1 MGRKIG
7 RFHWMAGLLI
17 LFSSSPCCAQL
28 CSLHGRVADTEGGEA
43 MEFTN
48 VFLAN
53 TTSGTST
60 DARGLFSLSGIPPG
74 DYDIVISRVGYVRTT
89 RKISLV
95 PDANLELEIEIS
107 RKELRTDEVEVVAPD
122 ASEWRRL
129 LERFTKEFLGET
141 PNASHC
147 RILNPF
153 HLNLQFNEES
163 QTLIARCDTV
173 LLIEN
178 NALGYRIAIEIEKF
192 EMDTK
197 EGLLRYNLYP
207 RFEVLPHTAD
217 DSVRWDKRRRET
229 YQGSMRHF
237 LASVITGV
245 TAEEMFAVYSGSL
258 DELSNGHGAL
268 VSPEELQVTPDPAPG
283 VYRLSF
289 GGWIRVDYWG
299 RIPASRSL
307 LTLTAPQVRIDREGI
322 VLTQMATLAR
332 GDWSRSRIADFL
344 PLY

>member
-1 MGRKIG
+1 MGREMG
-7 RFHWMAGLLI
+7 HFLWLAGLLV
-17 LFSSSPCCAQL
+17 LFSHSPCFAQL
-28 CSLHGRVADTEGGEA
+28 CSLHGRVVDAEGGEA

-60 DARGLFSLSGIPPG
+60 DARGLFSLSGIPAG
-74 DYDIVISRVGYVRTT
+74 DYDIVISRVGYQRTT

-95 PDANLELEIEIS
+95 PDSNPDMEFEIS

-129 LERFTKEFLGET
+129 LEQFTREFLGET
-141 PNASHC
+141 SNASHC
-147 RILNPF
+147 RILNPY
-153 HLNLQFNEES
+153 HLNLQFIQES
-163 QTLIARCDTV
+163 QTLVARCDTV
-173 LLIEN
+173 LLVEN

-207 RFEVLPHTAD
+207 RFEELPHTVD
-217 DSVRWDKRRRET
+217 DSVRWEKRRRET
-229 YQGSMRHF
+229 YRGSMRHF
-237 LASVITGV
+237 LACVITGV
-245 TAEEMFAVYSGSL
+245 TAEEMFAMYSGSL

-268 VSPEELQVTPDPAPG
+268 VSPEELQVTPDTAPG
-283 VYRLSF
+283 IYRLSF
-289 GGWIRVDYWG
+289 GGWIRVEYWG

-332 GDWSRSRIADFL
+332 GEWSRSRIADLL